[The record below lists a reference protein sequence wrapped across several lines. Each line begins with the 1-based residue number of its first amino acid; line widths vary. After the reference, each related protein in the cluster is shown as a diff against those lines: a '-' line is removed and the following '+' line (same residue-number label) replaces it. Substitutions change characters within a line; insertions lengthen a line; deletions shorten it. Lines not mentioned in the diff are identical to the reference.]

1 VAFPWQALLFYCLFS
16 LFAFHH
22 QRHASRY
29 EGANQTFGA
38 ILSLSA
44 FLSMIVGFGYLIY
57 CGFRIE
63 WWTPFIFFI
72 IGVITSS
79 IGHILVEKAIGPF
92 VLTLISFIAWP
103 LCAYLMFQSILPK

>member
-44 FLSMIVGFGYLIY
+44 FLSMIVGFGYLFTVALEMN
-57 CGFRIE
+57 GG
-63 WWTPFIFFI
+63 TVQKFI